1 MTTGPHAGKVV
12 DTVDEAAMETAGYV
26 TKKGEVPAE
35 YAQGDLVKKTLMFQ
49 TFYRHLMKIR
59 AGQEGDLDISR
70 IFVLL
75 DDGTQKALL
84 TQPA

>member
-1 MTTGPHAGKVV
+1 MSYSGPYVVNNKV
-12 DTVDEAAMETAGYV
+12 DKAAMEAAGYV

-75 DDGTQKALL
+75 DDGN
-84 TQPA
+84 